1 MQQILYPV
9 YDDMLVQRAIQ
20 YFNKKRYGYAI
31 QELSGVCRL
40 PGTENLLKIFSG
52 YELWDQSSHRE
63 AYNLLKNLHPPE
75 GQKDQFEKNR
85 IFLNKLLNSHVKQEQ
100 DLG

>member
-1 MQQILYPV
+1 MNSGISPV
-9 YDDMLVQRAIQ
+9 TVKLTI
-20 YFNKKRYGYAI
+20 
-31 QELSGVCRL
+31 S
-40 PGTENLLKIFSG
+40 
-52 YELWDQSSHRE
+52 
-63 AYNLLKNLHPPE
+63 LKNLHPPE